1 MQQLSLL
8 DLPPI
13 EDEPASIVVIP
24 APVSASV
31 NPHELAWLQAKAGF
45 YLRLMNKFMD
55 GHKCRQEVRSA
66 ELVRIYELRE
76 QVLATIEEMER

>member
-13 EDEPASIVVIP
+13 EEEPAPVVVIS
-24 APVSASV
+24 APVSASI
-31 NPHELAWLQAKAGF
+31 NPHELAWLQARADY
-45 YLRLMNKFMD
+45 YLKLMNRYMD

-66 ELVRIYELRE
+66 ELVRVYELRE